1 MTIKFKGFNNNAEVR
16 ETEVEVN
23 EVVSEKEFIVVE
35 PAIDNKKFRWNK
47 FYLMEEFRD
56 ILLSSDDEKV
66 VEEKV
71 NEFMNEKFGC
81 PVMGEYELDTFR
93 TLINE
98 DFATFRV
105 SLLEIVN
112 NPERKITQAD
122 FWKLTS
128 IYAVLLH
135 EKLLPESEMTK
146 NIGISLGDNGRPILP
161 NDMKQNAGVYFNKIL
176 VILNEYF
183 ESIQKGY
190 LNQVSE
196 NDEELLIM
204 EVAIYSILITVLERK
219 LSDLVSNA
227 KEDNKLKH
235 YSQLT
240 NENGEIVNREID
252 GFNIPENKPSTPSNT
267 NNVEI
272 DLSNLSTNNT
282 RKEVVSE
289 FEANNND
296 SEQLPNLERI

>member
-1 MTIKFKGFNNNAEVR
+1 MTIKFKGFKNK
-16 ETEVEVN
+16 EVETKEEQIN
-23 EVVSEKEFIVVE
+23 EVVVSGKDVVVK
-35 PAIDNKKFRWNK
+35 PVIDNKKFRWNS
-47 FYLMEEFRD
+47 FYLMEKFRD
-56 ILLSSDDEKV
+56 VILASEDEKI

-71 NEFMNEKFGC
+71 NKFMNEKFGC
-81 PVMGEYELDTFR
+81 PVMGKYELDTFR

-105 SLLEIVN
+105 SLLDIVN
-112 NPERKITQAD
+112 NPERKVAQAD

-135 EKLLPESEMTK
+135 EELLPKSEMTQ

-161 NDMKQNAGVYFNKIL
+161 NDMKENAGVYFNKIL

-190 LNQVSE
+190 LKQVSE
-196 NDEELLIM
+196 NDEKLLVM

-219 LSDLVSNA
+219 LSDLISNA
-227 KEDNKLKH
+227 KENNKLKH

-240 NENGEIVNREID
+240 NENGEVINRVID
-252 GFNIPENKPSTPSNT
+252 GFNIPENKLSTPVNG
-267 NNVEI
+267 NNVEV
-272 DLSNLSTNNT
+272 DLSNLSTTNS

-289 FEANNND
+289 FEANNNE

>member
-1 MTIKFKGFNNNAEVR
+1 MTIKFKGFKNNEAEEVK
-16 ETEVEVN
+16 ETEVVEVN
-23 EVVSEKEFIVVE
+23 EVVSEKEKDIAVE
-35 PAIDNKKFRWNK
+35 PAINNKNFRWNK

-56 ILLSSDDEKV
+56 VLLSSNDEKV

-71 NEFMNEKFGC
+71 NEFMNDKFGC

-112 NPERKITQAD
+112 NPERKVTQSD

-135 EKLLPESEMTK
+135 EELLPKSEMTK
-146 NIGISLGDNGRPILP
+146 NIGISLGTNGRPILP
-161 NDMKQNAGVYFNKIL
+161 NDMKENAGVYFNKIL

-190 LNQVSE
+190 LKQLSE
-196 NDEELLIM
+196 NDEKLLVM
-204 EVAIYSILITVLERK
+204 EVAIYSILITVLERQ

-240 NENGEIVNREID
+240 NENGKIIGREID
-252 GFNIPENKPSTPSNT
+252 GFNVPENNSS
-267 NNVEI
+267 
-272 DLSNLSTNNT
+272 
-282 RKEVVSE
+282 
-289 FEANNND
+289 A
-296 SEQLPNLERI
+296 ERA

>member
-1 MTIKFKGFNNNAEVR
+1 MTIKFNGFKNNEVEEVK
-16 ETEVEVN
+16 ETELN
-23 EVVSEKEFIVVE
+23 EVVSEKEIVVE
-35 PAIDNKKFRWNK
+35 PAIENKKFRWNT

-56 ILLSSDDEKV
+56 VLLSSDDEKV
-66 VEEKV
+66 IEEKV
-71 NEFMNEKFGC
+71 NDFMNDKFGC
-81 PVMGEYELDTFR
+81 PVMGKYELDTFR

-98 DFATFRV
+98 DFTTFRV
-105 SLLEIVN
+105 SLLDIVN
-112 NPERKITQAD
+112 NPERKVSQSD

-135 EKLLPESEMTK
+135 EKLLPESEMTE
-146 NIGISLGDNGRPILP
+146 NIGIKLGDNGRPVLP

-190 LNQVSE
+190 LQQVSE
-196 NDEELLIM
+196 NDEKLLVM
-204 EVAIYSILITVLERK
+204 EVAIYSILITVLERQ
-219 LSDLVSNA
+219 LSDLVTNA

-240 NENGEIVNREID
+240 NENGEIINREID
-252 GFNIPENKPSTPSNT
+252 GFIIPENKPSNPIG

-289 FEANNND
+289 FEASNNE